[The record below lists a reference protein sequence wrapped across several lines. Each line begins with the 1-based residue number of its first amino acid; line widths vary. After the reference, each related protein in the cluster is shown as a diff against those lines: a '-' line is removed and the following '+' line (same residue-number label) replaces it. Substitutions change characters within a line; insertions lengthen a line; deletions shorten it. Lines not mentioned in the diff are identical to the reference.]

1 MNDPRPHS
9 TAPVQLPRA
18 LIDRIAPPF
27 VRFLHIEAAG
37 GAVLLTFTIAA
48 LLLSNSPWADAFF
61 GIWETRI
68 KLRLGEFE
76 FGRSL
81 KSWINDGL
89 MTLFFFLVALEL
101 KRKAVLVEM
110 RN

>member
-37 GAVLLTFTIAA
+37 GAQRNGRLIAQRLLVVGEITGHAVA
-48 LLLSNSPWADAFF
+48 DSNVVRSVR
-61 GIWETRI
+61 ESVR
-68 KLRLGEFE
+68 LR
-76 FGRSL
+76 
-81 KSWINDGL
+81 ND
-89 MTLFFFLVALEL
+89 VPSVVPNRDCPPA
-101 KRKAVLVEM
+101 
-110 RN
+110 